1 MKGDNVMVTGFFKK
15 LTKKSEENVNPN
27 SENKEVVTKKQKNN
41 IQRNKS
47 AITIFAEQDVTAQV
61 KKILQEYNITI
72 ADKDYSYIKE
82 AQSDFDKTEIVLIS
96 DTVIVSESE
105 LFEELESLLHEYK
118 SLRVALFFSKS
129 EFYKED
135 SVRKR
140 LRAKLRDIGVY
151 DVFFP
156 DMQGNFDFK
165 LIGETLKN
173 PSPLEIEAEREKMAK
188 ETGTLKAEKENLREE
203 LERLKNEYKDK
214 EEEVEAKIEEKVNE
228 AIANEKEKR
237 KQAEIELTKD
247 FEEKVNSLQ
256 GELFSKIEKNAKL
269 NEELEEEKKNQEKLL
284 KEIEDLKAEKEKELK
299 GIFENTNNLDSTT
312 NAFKEISIDIDSLN
326 GQIAENKGNAKEAAR
341 LTELVQR
348 KEIELRKKRAEIEKI
363 FSQKEYA
370 EEKFEKAAL
379 EIAEL
384 TKKLKISEEKVSN
397 AGKDKKEIEEEAKAI
412 DEKIKKIKEEYND
425 KIAFLKDSLKKNEEE
440 KLKEIDKIRS
450 EAFEEIQIRE
460 AKIAQNEEE
469 IEDLKAEKESYDEKI
484 KNLKM
489 KLNAASKTAG
499 INAKNIGV
507 FNVSQGAGSTITS
520 VLIYYMLTR
529 ENESA
534 AIIGSDLESVKEY
547 MSDSDLYEYQSVND
561 ITRLISLAKRNGKE
575 HIVIDFGTIVN
586 LDSMGD
592 KIAEERLSEKQ
603 GLLDELARLDLK
615 IGLAHTGDMQIR
627 KLKFW
632 NDIADNSYIF
642 YLPEYNEEM
651 GFLSQTQVEKIL
663 KDLELDVRNKK
674 NLARDLANLLFN
686 IQVKEIEKKEKKKSL
701 PKLFG
706 L

>member
-15 LTKKSEENVNPN
+15 LTKKSEENVNLN

-105 LFEELESLLHEYK
+105 LLEELESLLHEYK

-188 ETGTLKAEKENLREE
+188 ETGTLKADNENLREE

-256 GELFSKIEKNAKL
+256 GELLSKIEKNTKL

-547 MSDSDLYEYQSVND
+547 MSEKDFYEYQSEND

-575 HIVIDFGTIVN
+575 HIVIDFGTVVN

-592 KIAEERLSEKQ
+592 KKVNERLSEKQ

-615 IGLAHTGDMQIR
+615 IGLAHTGDTQIR

-632 NDIADNSYIF
+632 NDIADDSYIF

-651 GFLSQTQVEKIL
+651 GFLSKTQVEKIL

>member
-1 MKGDNVMVTGFFKK
+1 MVTGFFKK
-15 LTKKSEENVNPN
+15 LTKKSEENVNSN

-188 ETGTLKAEKENLREE
+188 ETGTLKADNENLREE

-256 GELFSKIEKNAKL
+256 GELLSKIEKNTKL

-312 NAFKEISIDIDSLN
+312 NAFKEIRIDIDSLN

-547 MSDSDLYEYQSVND
+547 MSEKDFYEYQSEND

-575 HIVIDFGTIVN
+575 HIVIDFGTVVN

-592 KIAEERLSEKQ
+592 KKVNERLSEKQ

-615 IGLAHTGDMQIR
+615 IGLAHTGDTQIR

-632 NDIADNSYIF
+632 NDIADDSYIF

>member
-15 LTKKSEENVNPN
+15 LTKKSEDNVNLN

-256 GELFSKIEKNAKL
+256 GELLSKIEKNTKL

-547 MSDSDLYEYQSVND
+547 MSEKDFYEYQSVND

-586 LDSMGD
+586 LDSVGD
-592 KIAEERLSEKQ
+592 KIAGERLSEKQ

-627 KLKFW
+627 KLRFW

>member
-256 GELFSKIEKNAKL
+256 GELLSKIEKNTKL

-547 MSDSDLYEYQSVND
+547 MSEKDFYEYQSVND

-586 LDSMGD
+586 LDSVGD
-592 KIAEERLSEKQ
+592 KIAGERLSEKQ

-627 KLKFW
+627 KLRFW

>member
-15 LTKKSEENVNPN
+15 LTKKSEENVNSN

-41 IQRNKS
+41 IQRTKS

-173 PSPLEIEAEREKMAK
+173 PSPLEIEAEREEMAK

-214 EEEVEAKIEEKVNE
+214 EEEIEAKIEEKVNE

-256 GELFSKIEKNAKL
+256 EELLSKIEKNTKL
-269 NEELEEEKKNQEKLL
+269 NEDLEEEKKNQEKLL

-312 NAFKEISIDIDSLN
+312 NAFKEIRIDIDSLN

-547 MSDSDLYEYQSVND
+547 MSEKDFYEYQSEND

-575 HIVIDFGTIVN
+575 HIVIDFGTVVN

-592 KIAEERLSEKQ
+592 KKVNERLSEKQ

-615 IGLAHTGDMQIR
+615 IGLAHTGDTQIR

-632 NDIADNSYIF
+632 NDIADDSYIF

-651 GFLSQTQVEKIL
+651 GFLSKTQVEKIL

-701 PKLFG
+701 PKLFR

>member
-214 EEEVEAKIEEKVNE
+214 EEEIEAKIEEKVNE

-627 KLKFW
+627 KLRFW

-651 GFLSQTQVEKIL
+651 GFLRQTQVEKIL

>member
-15 LTKKSEENVNPN
+15 LTKKSEENVNSN

-188 ETGTLKAEKENLREE
+188 ETGTLKADNENLREE

-256 GELFSKIEKNAKL
+256 GELLSKIEKNTKL

-312 NAFKEISIDIDSLN
+312 NAFKEIRIDIDSLN

-547 MSDSDLYEYQSVND
+547 MSEKDFYEYQSEND

-575 HIVIDFGTIVN
+575 HIVIDFGTVVN

-592 KIAEERLSEKQ
+592 KKVNERLSEKQ

-615 IGLAHTGDMQIR
+615 IGLAHTGDTQIR

-632 NDIADNSYIF
+632 NDIADDSYIF

>member
-15 LTKKSEENVNPN
+15 LTKKSEENVNTN
-27 SENKEVVTKKQKNN
+27 SENKEVVIKKQKNN

-188 ETGTLKAEKENLREE
+188 ETGTLKADNENLREE

-547 MSDSDLYEYQSVND
+547 MSEKDFYEYQSEND

-575 HIVIDFGTIVN
+575 HIVIDFGTVVN

-592 KIAEERLSEKQ
+592 KKVNERLSEKQ

-615 IGLAHTGDMQIR
+615 IGLAHTGDTQIR

-632 NDIADNSYIF
+632 NDIADDSYIF

-651 GFLSQTQVEKIL
+651 GFLSKTQVEKIL